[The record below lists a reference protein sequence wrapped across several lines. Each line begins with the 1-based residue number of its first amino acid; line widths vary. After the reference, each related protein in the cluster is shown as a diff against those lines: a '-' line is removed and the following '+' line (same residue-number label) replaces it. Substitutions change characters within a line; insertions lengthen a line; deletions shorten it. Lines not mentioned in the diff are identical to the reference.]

1 MKIKQ
6 LFHFVLACGLM
17 LSTASCTDEV
27 VTNNGDGTDSAEVP
41 EGMQA
46 LTLKVGGISGG
57 NVTKAG
63 GIAKPEEIEVN
74 DMTIYIFK
82 YDPAKGA
89 DDTDNANYTLYD
101 YWTYMKTAIT
111 GYTANDRDLHT
122 FNLGGSGQFRTA
134 TVYVPKDAGKVKCLV
149 TTGIGVPI
157 TPDGKGAY
165 VANTQADY
173 MTLLSGHVVNARNTT
188 APSITGYKY
197 EPYSATVKAWTLEEL
212 KKATW
217 REPKLLDMPSTRGN
231 STPSSISDD
240 YWQTPLS
247 MTGISAMMDLGIQTG
262 NSSQVEATLKR
273 HVSRLDIINGNSL
286 DIRKI
291 ELINLPFST
300 NFTPAVDGIEASTQI
315 NLGTSK
321 STASGDEP
329 VDSYTLLKI
338 YDEGTA
344 MTNAITA
351 YVYPNLPYN
360 TSETAKNTPFIRVSI
375 GDTPDIYILP
385 LRTKNE
391 DGNHTPVNLKSN
403 HRYTLVFNRLGD
415 NFLDYNI
422 VIEDWQAGA
431 DFNVNLGQDVTEKQ
445 FNYQPAFLSYTE
457 NPGWNQTIMEGEKA
471 YCYLTGNSTIT
482 GIWRF
487 RTAPTLYIASDGSYD
502 DARFNILKSS
512 SQGGIGT
519 PVKADDYT
527 LDEIGLG
534 SDPSYFI
541 HNVSFSS
548 PLSSTPQYSTYWY
561 TVRNPFNP
569 GKSTRAKVE
578 YVLHPTS
585 EQDKW
590 AFEEALFAM
599 AETNALMDYNDD
611 QTIADFQADFYYTKW
626 PEKGVPFVS
635 NKVQENATANP
646 EPLLPPFD
654 VTGTALDNSTGIDLA
669 AGGFKK
675 FTDNGIDYTI
685 ASNGNAKTP
694 CLILQ
699 TDVGMRMWE
708 RIKGDDGINYI
719 RILSVPSLHDTF
731 SSFEAMRSA
740 IRNIE
745 NGHDSTYGYIV
756 RYFPEE
762 NYWQYNAVGN
772 KRFSFASG
780 TFGKLITE
788 GSVGYIRSSHAISN
802 LKRSGIIY

>member
-89 DDTDNANYTLYD
+89 DDTDDANYTLYD

-111 GYTANDRDLHT
+111 GYTANSRDLHT

-134 TVYVPKDAGKVKCLV
+134 TIYVPKDAGKVKCLV
-149 TTGIGVPI
+149 TTGIGVPV
-157 TPDGKGAY
+157 TPNGGGAY
-165 VANTQADY
+165 VADTKASY
-173 MTLLSGHVVNARNTT
+173 MTLLSGHFVDAQNDA
-188 APSITGYKY
+188 APSISNYLY
-197 EPYSATVKAWTLEEL
+197 APYSTTVKAWTLDEL

-217 REPKLLDMPSTRGN
+217 RELKLLNMPSKN
-231 STPSSISDD
+231 NPYPSTISDD

-247 MTGISAMMDLGIQTG
+247 MMGISAMMDLGIQTG
-262 NSSQVEATLKR
+262 NSSQIEATLKR

-321 STASGDEP
+321 STASGDDP
-329 VDSYTLLKI
+329 ADSYTLLKI
-338 YDEGTA
+338 YEEATA
-344 MTNAITA
+344 MANAITA

-360 TSETAKNTPFIRVSI
+360 TTETAKNTPFIRVSI
-375 GDTPDIYILP
+375 GDTPDTYILP

-391 DGNHTPVNLKSN
+391 DGSYTPVNLKSN
-403 HRYTLVFNRLGD
+403 HRYTLQLNKLGD
-415 NFLDYNI
+415 NVLDYNI

-431 DFNVNLGQDVTEKQ
+431 DFNVNLGQEVTAAM
-445 FNYQPAFLSYTE
+445 FNYTPAFSSIMDYNAT
-457 NPGWNQTIMEGEKA
+457 NNQVITDAGKGKA
-471 YCYLTGNSTIT
+471 YYYLTASTTPGENATVKWGFIT
-482 GIWRF
+482 DN
-487 RTAPTLYIASDGSYD
+487 TLYPTSESCNTNKL
-502 DARFNILKSS
+502 NILKSS
-512 SQGGIGT
+512 T
-519 PVKADDYT
+519 PDQLGQQLSPDYATGRMADNKAGHLLT
-527 LDEIGLG
+527 LTAAT
-534 SDPSYFI
+534 
-541 HNVSFSS
+541 NN
-548 PLSSTPQYSTYWY
+548 TPQYSTCWY
-561 TVRNPFNP
+561 TLQNPFNTS
-569 GKSTRAKVE
+569 KSLRLKAEQVI
-578 YVLHPTS
+578 HPTS

-590 AFEEALFAM
+590 AFEETLFAM
-599 AETNALMDYNDD
+599 AETNALTEGAGTY
-611 QTIADFQADFYYTKW
+611 TVADFQADSYYTQW
-626 PEKGVPFVS
+626 PDKGAAMTTS
-635 NKVQENATANP
+635 NVYSSIPDIT
-646 EPLLPPFD
+646 PLLPPFD

-685 ASNGNAKTP
+685 ASNGDAETP

-699 TDVGMRMWE
+699 TDLGMRMWE
-708 RIKGDDGINYI
+708 RIKGDDGAYYI
-719 RILSVPSLHDTF
+719 RILSVLPRYETF
-731 SSFEAMRSA
+731 NSFEAMRSM
-740 IRNIE
+740 IRNVE

-756 RYFPEE
+756 RYFPEG
-762 NYWQYNAVGN
+762 NYWKYNAGGN

-780 TFGKLITE
+780 TFGKLITD
-788 GSVGYIRSSHAISN
+788 GTTGYIRLAHAVPTP
-802 LKRSGIIY
+802 